1 MSSKKLKEKKKQDR
15 KKKVEQKVFVRR
27 EALRKERKALTLQQR
42 QEEEAQKLVNGRIK
56 PIVNN
61 YSEFEDREL
70 KDKLVVEQLERNLKL
85 LEALEQD
92 YDREQNARQNI
103 NDTLESEGHLT
114 MAEKMEALHQKA
126 LEMAREKSSESSGNE
141 QNLSQEENL

>member
-15 KKKVEQKVFVRR
+15 KKKVEQKVFGRR

-42 QEEEAQKLVNGRIK
+42 QEEEAQKLVHGRIK

-61 YSEFEDREL
+61 YSELQDKES
-70 KDKLVVEQLERNLKL
+70 KDKLVVEQLEKNLKL

-92 YDREQNARQNI
+92 YDREQAARQNV
-103 NDTLESEGHLT
+103 NDVLESEGHLT

-126 LEMAREKSSESSGNE
+126 LELAQQKSSESEDNE
-141 QNLSQEENL
+141 QNLAQEENL